1 MSSLPTMNPVRVHSD
16 SEIPFDLLED
26 TSRSLA
32 IYADLAYTAYGF
44 PLFYDLYGQ
53 LSSSYPLQ
61 SATEFGDQSQSTMT
75 EALYELEDQIE
86 QIQTSQDS
94 RLATLEDDEE
104 LNIETFDNGHV
115 DIAEQFALPV
125 DDHIQFQG
133 PDMLFYPG
141 LGSVLPNLTPRNSP
155 PSTPSSSAT
164 LFDLPEVDIKGNI
177 DAAVGLEAG
186 EVVYNFDD
194 TEVRV
199 CHDPR

>member
-177 DAAVGLEAG
+177 DAAVGLETG